1 MRIQNFKGCKDK
13 TIDFGDKTRISGANA
28 TGKTTIFD
36 AFTWLLFGKD
46 SLGSSDF
53 DIRPLDADG
62 KMVDN
67 IEISVES
74 KISVDGNE
82 YELKK
87 FQKQKWVKKRGPA
100 LQNYRAIS
108 MSLESTDIQKVRKI
122 SRFYCRY
129 H

>member
-46 SLGSSDF
+46 SLGSTDF
-53 DIRPLDADG
+53 DIRPLDVNG
-62 KMVDN
+62 KMIDN
-67 IEISVES
+67 IEISVEA
-74 KISVDGNE
+74 KISVDNDE

-87 FQKQKWVKKRGPA
+87 VQKQKWVKKRGTDFKE
-100 LQNYRAIS
+100 LQGNVNEFGRA
-108 MSLESTDIQKVRKI
+108 ESIFNC
-122 SRFYCRY
+122 SRCF
-129 H
+129 